1 MMLLTYLHIIFLAL
15 MCTGSAHQIRVFQK
29 AGLVDLEHL
38 RVRGG
43 GGSYLQ
49 PNPNYINPNPQQSNE
64 YSQYMQPTLGEIEN
78 DHFHRPIG
86 NNPYAGS
93 TSRPPKPLKEVAI
106 EFFQRLYR
114 TNQTMFYGVTL
125 SLAVFIA
132 WQIPQLN
139 GILQRNFV
147 ASNYN
152 IKRGRIYTLVTS
164 IVSHATLSH
173 LLLNLFA
180 FLAFGKSI
188 QPLLNQNRIS
198 FGAYCIL
205 AGVLAN
211 LFFLKV
217 HPQGSCIGLSGVTL
231 SFLALDAKLHPSKT
245 ISFLF
250 RFIPIQLPAQYALTA
265 LLLWSTIG
273 MMATLNGRNR
283 DGVAHATHLFGLIYG
298 IGVYELVKSGL
309 WHRFLLFQRKIRRKI
324 SRKGKR
330 LGA

>member
-1 MMLLTYLHIIFLAL
+1 MLLVYLQIMFVAL
-15 MCTGSAHQIRVFQK
+15 MCTGSAHQMRAYQK
-29 AGLVDLEHL
+29 VNLVNLEHL
-38 RVRGG
+38 RVRG

-49 PNPNYINPNPQQSNE
+49 PNPNYINPNPKQSNE

-86 NNPYAGS
+86 NNP
-93 TSRPPKPLKEVAI
+93 SRPPKPLKEVAI
-106 EFFQRLYR
+106 EFFQQLYR

-125 SLAVFIA
+125 SLTVFIA

-139 GILQRNFV
+139 GVLQRNFV

-152 IKRGRIYTLVTS
+152 IKRGRIHTLVTS

-173 LLLNLFA
+173 LFLNLYA

-188 QPLLNQNRIS
+188 QPLLNQNRMS

-231 SFLALDAKLHPSKT
+231 SILALDAKLHPSKE

-265 LLLWSTIG
+265 LLLWSIIG

-309 WHRFLLFQRKIRRKI
+309 WHRFILFQSKIKRKN

-330 LGA
+330 LGS